1 MLQPWQTGKVIR
13 IEQEAAQTRRF
24 WIQLPGLTSFDFE
37 PGQFVTLDLPIHEKP
52 NKRVRSYSI
61 ASWPDG
67 TNVIELVIVLLE
79 GGAGTNY
86 LFNQVTVGSEL
97 TLRGPQGVFTLP
109 EPIEKDLFFIC
120 TGTGIAPF
128 RAMSHHILN
137 HSIPHRD
144 IFLIF
149 GCRQFCDCL
158 YRRELTELAEK
169 IPAFHYIPTFS
180 RENPETAGPLV
191 RTGYVH
197 TIYEE
202 LCKLPVAAAGAKARS
217 VADAQQVAGVMTQSL
232 VGAMDQQVA
241 GEMTRSVADATA
253 QQVANVV
260 AQESLRPANFFLCGW
275 KNMIDEAKQRILAL
289 GYDRKSIHQE
299 LYG

>member
-13 IEQEAAQTRRF
+13 IENETNQTRRF
-24 WIQLPGLTSFDFE
+24 WIQMPAMESFDFR

-52 NKRVRSYSI
+52 NKRWRSYSI

-86 LFNQVTVGSEL
+86 LFNEVTVGSEL

-128 RAMSHHILN
+128 RSMSHHMLN
-137 HSIPHRD
+137 HNIPHQN
-144 IFLIF
+144 IYLLF
-149 GCRQFCDCL
+149 GCRHFSDCL
-158 YRRELTELAEK
+158 YGEELKELAERM
-169 IPAFHYIPTFS
+169 PSFHYIPTFS
-180 RENPETAGPLV
+180 RESATDNHLI

-197 TIYEE
+197 GIYEE
-202 LCKLPVAAAGAKARS
+202 ICR
-217 VADAQQVAGVMTQSL
+217 
-232 VGAMDQQVA
+232 
-241 GEMTRSVADATA
+241 
-253 QQVANVV
+253 
-260 AQESLRPANFFLCGW
+260 ESSSGPNGLKPASFFLCGW
-275 KNMIDEAKQRILAL
+275 KNMIDEAKQRIQAL